1 MGTTLATYYAK
12 LQDMPDSEY
21 KVEIL
26 EDGPI
31 KKIAVNGKIYE
42 VDYNMGGD
50 SIHSII
56 IDHHSHGVKGSF
68 IRLNCREKWRRY
80 IMPAL
85 LLNP

>member
-42 VDYNMGGD
+42 VD
-50 SIHSII
+50 
-56 IDHHSHGVKGSF
+56 HHRSPLAWSADFSF
-68 IRLNCREKWRRY
+68 FQ
-80 IMPAL
+80 
-85 LLNP
+85 

>member
-42 VDYNMGGD
+42 VDYNMGATL
-50 SIHSII
+50 SIRSSSITTRMECRFPLLPI
-56 IDHHSHGVKGSF
+56 IL
-68 IRLNCREKWRRY
+68 IPL
-80 IMPAL
+80 
-85 LLNP
+85 

>member
-42 VDYNMGGD
+42 VDYNMVATL
-50 SIHSII
+50 SIRSSSITTRMECRFLLLPI
-56 IDHHSHGVKGSF
+56 IH
-68 IRLNCREKWRRY
+68 IRL
-80 IMPAL
+80 
-85 LLNP
+85 

>member
-42 VDYNMGGD
+42 VDYNPF
-50 SIHSII
+50 
-56 IDHHSHGVKGSF
+56 DHHRSPLAWSADFSF
-68 IRLNCREKWRRY
+68 FQ
-80 IMPAL
+80 
-85 LLNP
+85 

>member
-31 KKIAVNGKIYE
+31 KKIAMVRY
-42 VDYNMGGD
+42 MR
-50 SIHSII
+50 SII
-56 IDHHSHGVKGSF
+56 TWVATLS
-68 IRLNCREKWRRY
+68 IRSSSITTRMECRFLPLP
-80 IMPAL
+80 IIHIQS
-85 LLNP
+85 

>member
-42 VDYNMGGD
+42 V
-50 SIHSII
+50 
-56 IDHHSHGVKGSF
+56 
-68 IRLNCREKWRRY
+68 RLNCREKWRRY

-85 LLNP
+85 LPSL

>member
-42 VDYNMGGD
+42 VDYNMG
-50 SIHSII
+50 
-56 IDHHSHGVKGSF
+56 
-68 IRLNCREKWRRY
+68 IRCGLSGCKFVQTIADTRILTN
-80 IMPAL
+80 
-85 LLNP
+85 